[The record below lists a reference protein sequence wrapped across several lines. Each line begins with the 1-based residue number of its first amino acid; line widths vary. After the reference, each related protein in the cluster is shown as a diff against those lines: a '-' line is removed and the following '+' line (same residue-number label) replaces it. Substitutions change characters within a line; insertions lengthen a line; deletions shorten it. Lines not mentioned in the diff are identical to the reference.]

1 MFATYADTV
10 TMTPD
15 PPQQPLR
22 APWTPNRRQ
31 VLTGLGGA
39 AFLAGSGGGIW
50 MTRPHDAQLTL
61 LSQSV
66 AFAGHGKRVLV
77 VSPDAMVP
85 GTRVLRQ
92 ERTPGLLR
100 DARDWL
106 DAAPAWSDSDFRS
119 DLRRGALLDLQVMS
133 QGLPAPVAGWSE
145 RWRYVWPRDASAAAV
160 ALAAAGQPD
169 LAARTMLYLQ
179 RIQHPDGWFEARYVP
194 GTDRS
199 PDRRARQL
207 DGTGWVIWAVDRM
220 CQMVPDG
227 PAYARRLRPMLVRS
241 TGRILQ
247 SIATRTGLPAPCP
260 DYWEVSERTTTL
272 GTCAVLAAGLEA
284 ATRVL
289 SIAGE
294 PDLAQSA
301 ARGLDRLDATIHRN
315 FAVYGYP
322 RHPGRRD
329 PDAAVAFML
338 PPFRSV
344 PAVGALDALHDSA
357 HAMARPAGGLAPGA
371 SWKRDGV
378 SWTPETALYAVASAA
393 SGDRAGALRW
403 LHWLADHRTSAG
415 SFPEKVLADGRP
427 ASVAPLTWTA
437 ALVLLALYHLS

>member
-1 MFATYADTV
+1 
-10 TMTPD
+10 MTPD
-15 PPQQPLR
+15 PPRQPQR

-50 MTRPHDAQLTL
+50 MSRPHEAQLTL

-66 AFAGHGKRVLV
+66 AFTGRGKRTLV

-85 GTRVLRQ
+85 HTRVLTQ
-92 ERTPGLLR
+92 ARTKALMR
-100 DARDWL
+100 DTRDWL
-106 DAAPAWSDSDFRS
+106 GASPAWSGSGFRS
-119 DLRRGALLDLQVMS
+119 DLRESALLDLQVMS
-133 QGLPAPVAGWSE
+133 QGLPAPVAGWSD
-145 RWRYVWPRDASAAAV
+145 RWRYVWPRDASAAVV

-169 LAARTMLYLQ
+169 LAVQTMLYLQ
-179 RIQHPDGWFEARYVP
+179 RIQRGDGWFEARYVP

-199 PDRRARQL
+199 PDHRARQL
-207 DGTGWVIWAVDRM
+207 DGTGWVIWAADRI
-220 CQMVPDG
+220 CRMVPGGRD
-227 PAYARRLRPMLVRS
+227 YARRLRPMLVRS

-289 SIAGE
+289 TMAGE
-294 PDLAQSA
+294 PDLARSA
-301 ARGLDRLDATIHRN
+301 ARGLDRLDATIRRY
-315 FAVYGYP
+315 FGVYGYP
-322 RHPGRRD
+322 RHPGRDD
-329 PDAAVAFML
+329 PDAAIAFLL

-344 PAVGALDALHDSA
+344 PTVGALDALHDSA
-357 HAMARPAGGLAPGA
+357 AAMARPAGGLAPGA

-403 LHWLADHRTSAG
+403 LQWLADHRTSAG